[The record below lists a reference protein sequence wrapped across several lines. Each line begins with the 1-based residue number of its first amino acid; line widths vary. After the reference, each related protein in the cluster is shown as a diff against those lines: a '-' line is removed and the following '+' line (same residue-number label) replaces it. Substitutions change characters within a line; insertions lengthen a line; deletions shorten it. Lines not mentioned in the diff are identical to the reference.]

1 MDPVFTPEILDQ
13 YAPLGQAAPGASAAT
28 GTTAPSMPVPPV
40 VTAEGDAAGT
50 GPADASA
57 AVSPNWRIEERDNVR
72 LSVQDHGVGIPAR
85 DLDRIFERFYRVDH
99 GRSRDTGGTGLG
111 LSIVRHVAN
120 NHQGWVDVESREGEG
135 STFTPGPA
143 DPGGAAGVS
152 KVEPGAGKTAK
163 KAGRPTPGEG
173 PVKVLLAEDEE
184 SFIEALVIG
193 LTNEGFRVTVARDGN
208 EALQLFD
215 ETVPD
220 ILLLDLMLPKL
231 SGIDVCRA
239 IRTRSQVPIIMVT
252 AKGTEIDTVVALEV
266 GADDYVT
273 KPYRLR
279 ELVARMRAV
288 LRRAPGG
295 SESGDLA
302 ASIEFGSDGI
312 WEANGIKVD
321 FDQRRV
327 FVRGE
332 EVHLRRK
339 EFELLR
345 LLVENSGRVLTRDV
359 LIDRVWGTDYI
370 GDTKTLDV
378 HIKRL
383 RSRIEA
389 DPSTPVLITTVRG
402 VGYRF
407 AGRVAR
413 PLFVRC
419 QPVNLP
425 ARWDGAH
432 RAADACALTWWA
444 SSEVAQAGGSWDTQ
458 AVPPT
463 V

>member
-1 MDPVFTPEILDQ
+1 MSKNESKS
-13 YAPLGQAAPGASAAT
+13 GGKK
-28 GTTAPSMPVPPV
+28 TTRTAR
-40 VTAEGDAAGT
+40 AEG
-50 GPADASA
+50 
-57 AVSPNWRIEERDNVR
+57 
-72 LSVQDHGVGIPAR
+72 
-85 DLDRIFERFYRVDH
+85 
-99 GRSRDTGGTGLG
+99 
-111 LSIVRHVAN
+111 
-120 NHQGWVDVESREGEG
+120 
-135 STFTPGPA
+135 
-143 DPGGAAGVS
+143 
-152 KVEPGAGKTAK
+152 
-163 KAGRPTPGEG
+163 PT
-173 PVKVLLAEDEE
+173 KVLLAEDEE
-184 SFIEALVIG
+184 SFIDALVIG
-193 LTNEGFRVTVARDGN
+193 LTNEGFRVTVARDGA
-208 EALQLFD
+208 EALRLFD
-215 ETVPD
+215 EVDPD

-231 SGIDVCRA
+231 SGVDVCRT

-295 SESGDLA
+295 LDSTTQVAGFDVGSEGV
-302 ASIEFGSDGI
+302 
-312 WEANGIKVD
+312 WESNDIKVD
-321 FDQRRV
+321 LDQRRV

-383 RSRIEA
+383 RSRIES
-389 DPSTPVLITTVRG
+389 DPSVPILITTVRG

-407 AGRVAR
+407 APVVA
-413 PLFVRC
+413 
-419 QPVNLP
+419 
-425 ARWDGAH
+425 
-432 RAADACALTWWA
+432 
-444 SSEVAQAGGSWDTQ
+444 
-458 AVPPT
+458 
-463 V
+463 